1 MSLEESF
8 DSYKPIQDYVAIKR
22 LPAEKVS
29 RGGIIIPD
37 SAAEHDRPYEGIVVA
52 IGPGRFDGKGVRGP
66 APDLKRGDHVCFG
79 KYAGAESA
87 VMSDEFWLVRWELI
101 DAVIDP

>member
-1 MSLEESF
+1 MSLEEIF
-8 DSYKPIQDYVAIKR
+8 ERVRPIQDYVAIKR

-29 RGGIIIPD
+29 RGGIIIPAT
-37 SAAEHDRPYEGIVVA
+37 AAEDRRVYQGIVVA
-52 IGPGRFDGKGVRGP
+52 VGPGRFDGKGMRLP
-66 APDLKRGDHVCFG
+66 APGIKPGEHVCFG

-87 VMSDEFWLVRWELI
+87 LQDDDFWLIRWELL